1 MLEIRDL
8 HVSVRGTPVLRGID
22 LTIESGETFIL
33 FGPNG
38 SGKTTLLMTLMGFSG
53 YEVTRGS
60 IVFGGRDITHAPMH
74 ERARLGIG
82 MSFQRPPTIHGL
94 PTRRM
99 VELCARGREMDIA
112 EMAKKV
118 MQVLDHCAIYFMI
131 AGTYTPIL
139 LVAVRPLYPALAW
152 SAFGVE
158 WGLTALAVKG
168 ETVDEIAASATEMRS
183 HGLKLPGDHSD
194 ALEIVGTGGDRS
206 GSFNISTTSAF
217 VVASCGVPV
226 AKHGNR
232 AASSRCGAADVLEAL
247 GARIDLPPERTQ
259 EILRD
264 CNFGFMFAQRYH
276 DSMRY
281 VAPVRKELGFRTV
294 FNILGPLTNPAAAGS
309 QLSGVY
315 SKSMITPMARVL
327 ARMGVRNALVV
338 YGVDGLDEISV
349 SNITLCTEVRDGALQ
364 DYVLSPEDFGIKRH
378 PHDDL
383 LGGGPTENAAITRAV
398 LSGQKGAKRDAVLVN
413 AGAGLYTVG
422 KVKSIRDGME
432 MAAQAIDSGDALR
445 TLDRYVALTGA
456 S

>member
-1 MLEIRDL
+1 MSCVTDALLKLSRRE
-8 HVSVRGTPVLRGID
+8 D
-22 LTIESGETFIL
+22 LTFDEARDVMDCIMSG
-33 FGPNG
+33 GCSP
-38 SGKTTLLMTLMGFSG
+38 TL
-53 YEVTRGS
+53 
-60 IVFGGRDITHAPMH
+60 
-74 ERARLGIG
+74 
-82 MSFQRPPTIHGL
+82 
-94 PTRRM
+94 
-99 VELCARGREMDIA
+99 IA
-112 EMAKKV
+112 S
-118 MQVLDHCAIYFMI
+118 Y
-131 AGTYTPIL
+131 
-139 LVAVRPLYPALAW
+139 
-152 SAFGVE
+152 
-158 WGLTALAVKG
+158 LTALAVKG

-349 SNITLCTEVRDGALQ
+349 SNITLCTEVRKGALQ
-364 DYVLSPEDFGIKRH
+364 DYVLSPEDFGIRRH

-398 LSGQKGAKRDAVLVN
+398 LSGKKGAKRDAVLVN